1 MGRGEPDVPRDGA
14 ADDRDRVLWI
24 ARGARAAEA
33 VLLRE
38 VLALAAAAE
47 ADPRLLGRPVLVVVP
62 SGSLREHVA
71 AALVGARGRALAGV
85 EVLTLYRL
93 AARVLEAAGEPA
105 AGSDRLLSIL
115 ARRFGRQEPL
125 LRAALDPM
133 RDGWQVLAATL
144 RDFLDAGFEP
154 PHAEACLDALRDLGE
169 GAEIER
175 AAAIVRVAAAVA
187 ATVALPGLGR
197 RSDVVR
203 RAAVMLGERGGEL
216 LGARA
221 VVVHGFAETTAVAGD
236 LLVALVRHAGARV
249 VLDEPPDPA
258 DPGRDEPHV
267 FTARLRE
274 RLGAGAAHWPRDA
287 APDRPDELALVR
299 AAGPSAEAREVARR
313 VRTLLDGGA
322 APESIGV
329 VARDLAA
336 LESPIARHFG
346 RLGIPFAVRGGS
358 GSAGAAVRRL
368 RALGELLERGTETTA
383 DSFLSAWHGLD
394 GAVEVEGRVGL
405 RACGA
410 ARLGELAGLDV
421 AALLGGRSGVPL
433 PLVKGAA
440 AADDEGAAPLRRR
453 VLRSGTLELVVAAAR
468 DVRGRLATAP
478 GRAPFGVHLEW
489 LRGLL
494 GGGLGWSREDPGAV
508 AAAEAL
514 AGLAAEVPAE
524 LQLER
529 EEFAL
534 LAADALAGTGAIATG
549 GAGAGVQ
556 VLSVMEARGR
566 TFDHLFV
573 LSLNRDVFPR
583 VLHEDP
589 LLADRLRVHLAQRT
603 GVLSDL
609 PVKRRGGDEERYLF
623 AQLVA
628 ASPRVTLSWRLGD
641 DDGKPCPA
649 SPLAERV
656 RLALGAEEVDLAGDP
671 WSPAAGDRLRPAH
684 EHAVLAGLHSSRA
697 RFSAALAAELAAG
710 GLGRDEAA
718 LVAGCHT
725 RVLDELDPDRRVPEG
740 RRRAATL
747 GPWFGFVGPARSP
760 GDRRHGDL
768 YVTQLERMAACPWQT
783 FLHRLLRLEPPPD
796 PLASLPGIDPPLVGQ
811 LVHRVLQRVCGETP
825 VGRAELAEV
834 VSRAPRRPPWPRPG
848 RLAELV
854 REEADSLVREA
865 GLSPAGLAALLAARA
880 AVALEVAR
888 EVDWAAGPPE
898 VLGAEVVGRVVVGG
912 RAVSFVADRV
922 DALGERVRLTDYKT
936 GVPHSRAKK
945 LETRERALRQE
956 VAAGR
961 RLQAAAYAL
970 AIADRPAEGRY
981 VYLRPDE
988 EPEHRVACLGNAD
1001 AEAAGAFTTAAA
1013 AVFAAW
1019 DLGAFLPRL
1028 VDPDG
1033 RTEYQGC
1040 RWCEVAPACVRH
1052 DSGARAR
1059 LNAWLADAAA
1069 AAGEGAAPA
1078 AARRVWMLAAK
1089 PAGGRGGES

>member
-1 MGRGEPDVPRDGA
+1 MGRGGPDVRTDGT
-14 ADDRDRVLWI
+14 ADEQAPALWI

-38 VLALAAAAE
+38 VLALASAAE
-47 ADPRLLGRPVLVVVP
+47 AEPRLLGRPVLVVVP

-71 AALVGARGRALAGV
+71 GALVRARARALAGV

-93 AARVLEAAGEPA
+93 AERVLESAGEPA
-105 AGSDRLLSIL
+105 AGSDRLLPVL

-133 RDGWQVLAATL
+133 RDGWRVLAATL

-154 PHAEACLDALRDLGE
+154 PHAEGCLDALRELGE

-197 RSDVVR
+197 RADVVR
-203 RAAVMLGERGGEL
+203 RAALLLAERGGEL

-221 VVVHGFAETTAVAGD
+221 VLVHGFAETTAVAGD

-258 DPGRDEPHV
+258 DPGRAEPHA
-267 FTARLRE
+267 FTARVRE
-274 RLGAGAAHWPRDA
+274 RLGAGATHGFADA
-287 APDRPDELALVR
+287 PPDRPDELALVR

-313 VRTLLDGGA
+313 VRRLLDGGA

-368 RALGELLERGTETTA
+368 RALGELLERGTETA
-383 DSFLSAWHGLD
+383 VDSFLSAWHGLD

-421 AALLGGRSGVPL
+421 PVLLGGRSGVPL
-433 PLVKGAA
+433 PLVKGATD
-440 AADDEGAAPLRRR
+440 DDEGAAPLRRR
-453 VLRSGTLELVVAAAR
+453 VLRSGTLELVVATAR

-478 GRAPFGVHLEW
+478 GRAPLGAHLEW

-494 GGGLGWSREDPGAV
+494 ARGLGWSPEDPGAV
-508 AAAEAL
+508 AAEEAL
-514 AGLAAEVPAE
+514 GGLEAEVPAE

-529 EEFAL
+529 DEFAL
-534 LAADALAGTGAIATG
+534 LAADALAGAGAIDNG

-556 VLSVMEARGR
+556 VMSVMEARGR

-573 LSLNRDVFPR
+573 VSLNRDVFPR

-609 PVKRRGGDEERYLF
+609 PVKRRGADEERYLF

-628 ASPRVTLSWRLGD
+628 SSPRVTLSWRLGD

-656 RLALGAEEVDLAGDP
+656 RLAPGAGDVELAGDP
-671 WSPAAGDRLRPAH
+671 WSPSSGDELRPAH
-684 EHAVLAGLHSSRA
+684 EHAVLAGLRSSRE
-697 RFSAALAAELAAG
+697 RFSGALAAALTAG

-725 RVLDELDPDRRVPEG
+725 RVLDELDPDRCVAEG

-747 GPWFGFVGPARSP
+747 GPWFGFVGPARGP

-796 PLASLPGIDPPLVGQ
+796 PLASLPGLDPPLVGQ
-811 LVHRVLQRVCGETP
+811 LVHGVLQRVCGEGAD
-825 VGRAELAEV
+825 GRAELAEV
-834 VSRAPRRPPWPRPG
+834 MSRAPRRPPWPRPE

-854 REEADSLVREA
+854 REEADTLVREA
-865 GLSPAGLAALLAARA
+865 GLAPAGLAALLAARA

-888 EVDWAAGPPE
+888 DVDWAATPPE

-922 DALGERVRLTDYKT
+922 DAVGDGVRLTDYKT
-936 GVPHSRAKK
+936 GRSHSENKTPDA
-945 LETRERALRQE
+945 RERDLRRE

-970 AIADRPAEGRY
+970 AVVDRPAEGRY

-988 EPEHRVACLGNAD
+988 EPEHRIACLANAD
-1001 AEAAGAFTTAAA
+1001 AGAAAAFATAAA

-1019 DLGAFLPRL
+1019 DVGAFLPRL

-1033 RTEYQGC
+1033 RREYVGC
-1040 RWCEVAPACVRH
+1040 KWCEVAPACLRH

-1059 LNAWLADAAA
+1059 LNGWLADHEA

-1089 PAGGRGGES
+1089 PAGGRGGGS

>member
-1 MGRGEPDVPRDGA
+1 MPRDGT
-14 ADDRDRVLWI
+14 ADERAPALWI
-24 ARGARAAEA
+24 VRGARAAEA

-38 VLALAAAAE
+38 VLALATAAE

-71 AALVGARGRALAGV
+71 AALVRARARALAGV

-93 AARVLEAAGEPA
+93 AARLLEAAGEPA
-105 AGSDRLLSIL
+105 AGSDRLLPIL

-133 RDGWQVLAATL
+133 RDGWRVLAATL

-154 PHAEACLDALRDLGE
+154 PHAEGCLDALRELGE

-197 RSDVVR
+197 RADVVR
-203 RAAVMLGERGGEL
+203 RAALLLAERGGEL

-221 VVVHGFAETTAVAGD
+221 VLVHGFAETTAVAGD

-267 FTARLRE
+267 FTARVRE
-274 RLGAGAAHWPRDA
+274 RLGAGATHGPVGA

-322 APESIGV
+322 TPESIGV

-346 RLGIPFAVRGGS
+346 RLGIPFAVRGGP

-405 RACGA
+405 RASGA
-410 ARLGELAGLDV
+410 VRLGEVAGLDA
-421 AALLGGRSGVPL
+421 AALLGGRSGLPL

-440 AADDEGAAPLRRR
+440 TDDDETAAPPRHR
-453 VLRSGTLELVVAAAR
+453 VLRAGTLELVVATAR
-468 DVRGRLATAP
+468 DVCGRLATAP
-478 GRAPFGVHLEW
+478 GRAPLAVPLEW

-494 GGGLGWSREDPGAV
+494 AGGLGWSREDPGAV
-508 AAAEAL
+508 AAEEAL
-514 AGLAAEVPAE
+514 AGLEAEVPAE
-524 LQLER
+524 LVVER
-529 EEFAL
+529 DEFAL
-534 LAADALAGTGAIATG
+534 LAADALAGAGAVDTG

-573 LSLNRDVFPR
+573 VSLNRDVFPR

-628 ASPRVTLSWRLGD
+628 ASPRVTLSWRVSD

-656 RLALGAEEVDLAGDP
+656 RLALGAGEVDLAGDP
-671 WSPAAGDRLRPAH
+671 WSADSGDELRPAH
-684 EHAVLAGLHSSRA
+684 EHAVLAGLHSSRR
-697 RFSAALAAELAAG
+697 RFSGTLAAALAAG
-710 GLGRDEAA
+710 GLGRDEAV

-740 RRRAATL
+740 RRRAAAL
-747 GPWFGFVGPARSP
+747 GPWFGFVGPVRSP
-760 GDRRHGDL
+760 SDRRHGDL
-768 YVTQLERMAACPWQT
+768 YVTHLERVAACPWQT
-783 FLHRLLRLEPPPD
+783 FLRRLLRLEPPPD
-796 PLASLPGIDPPLVGQ
+796 PRASLPGIDPPLVGQ
-811 LVHRVLQRVCGETP
+811 LVHRVLQRVCGGKTDA
-825 VGRAELAEV
+825 RAELTEV
-834 VSRAPRRPPWPRPG
+834 MARVPHRPPWPGPG
-848 RLAELV
+848 RLSELL
-854 REEADSLVREA
+854 REEADTLVREA

-888 EVDWAAGPPE
+888 SVDWAATPPD

-922 DALGERVRLTDYKT
+922 DALGEGVRLTDYKT
-936 GVPHSRAKK
+936 GRSHSTNKTPAA
-945 LETRERALRQE
+945 RERDLRRE

-970 AIADRPAEGRY
+970 AVADRPAEGRY

-988 EPEHRVACLGNAD
+988 EPEHRVACLSNAD
-1001 AEAAGAFTTAAA
+1001 AESADAFATAAT

-1028 VDPDG
+1028 VGPEG
-1033 RTEYQGC
+1033 RKEYQGC
-1040 RWCEVAPACVRH
+1040 QWCEVAPACVRH

-1059 LNAWLADAAA
+1059 LNAWLADAEAA
-1069 AAGEGAAPA
+1069 KKEGAAVA

-1089 PAGGRGGES
+1089 PTGDGGRES